1 MCSVLY
7 KYKFSQIT
15 LMTEEFVYSN
25 SVLTGNYAIYDKAII
40 HVHILIN
47 IVYVQYIQSTDRTYM

>member
-25 SVLTGNYAIYDKAII
+25 SVLMGNHAIYDKAII

-47 IVYVQYIQSTDRTYM
+47 IVYV